1 MVYSDLGMPRRKTV
15 IEAVLALGG
24 EGILRRW
31 GMRVFILEEWICWGL
46 ASHES
51 RRWGCGALDRKRTAV
66 LNRPGIS
73 ATHNSRISAS
83 SATHGRN
90 FTGSVGE
97 AFPGGDMEKTRGDF
111 LFC

>member
-1 MVYSDLGMPRRKTV
+1 MVCSDLGMPRRKTV

-24 EGILRRW
+24 EGILRRC
-31 GMRVFILEEWICWGL
+31 GMRVFILEEWDLLGL
-46 ASHES
+46 GQS
-51 RRWGCGALDRKRTAV
+51 RVQVPCGALDRKRTAV
-66 LNRPGIS
+66 LNRPGTS